1 MQKIKQLEYELLCN
15 DLEKIQSA
23 LDDLDISESNE
34 IRRLNHCKTNILAD
48 IEKIEGELVRENR
61 KRERRYINSSDEI
74 IS

>member
-23 LDDLDISESNE
+23 LDDLDISESDE

-48 IEKIEGELVRENR
+48 IEKTEGELVRGNR
-61 KRERRYINSSDEI
+61 KKERRYINSDEI

>member
-23 LDDLDISESNE
+23 LDDLDVSESNE

-48 IEKIEGELVRENR
+48 IEKTESELVRENR
-61 KRERRYINSSDEI
+61 ERKRKSSLKMVE
-74 IS
+74 

>member
-23 LDDLDISESNE
+23 LDDLDVSESNE

-48 IEKIEGELVRENR
+48 IEKTEGELVRGNR
-61 KRERRYINSSDEI
+61 KKERRYINSDEI

>member
-1 MQKIKQLEYELLCN
+1 MKKIKQFEYELLCN

-23 LDDLDISESNE
+23 LDDVDINNSDE

-48 IEKIEGELVRENR
+48 IEKTESELVRGNR
-61 KRERRYINSSDEI
+61 KRERRYINSFDEI